1 MKKLS
6 EVIKEIEDIGG
17 IYDFYLHRA
26 VIDGSLELN
35 VIFKNKIAD
44 EKLYASNIRES
55 DSIAH
60 WE

>member
-1 MKKLS
+1 LKLS

-17 IYDFYLHRA
+17 IDDFYLHRDE
-26 VIDGSLELN
+26 IDGSLELN
-35 VIFKNKIAD
+35 IIFKNKIAD

-55 DSIAH
+55 DNIAH

>member
-1 MKKLS
+1 LKLS

-17 IYDFYLHRA
+17 IDDFYLHRDG
-26 VIDGSLELN
+26 IDGSLELN
-35 VIFKNKIAD
+35 IIFKNKIAD

-55 DSIAH
+55 DNIAH